1 MNIGCGDSNFVS
13 TYVGSLA
20 LDIERNYFSST
31 SHLRLEPVIKRRTK
45 HFIQYSNPVEY
56 GTRPGPDYGLVLCHK
71 DGNEGEGITS
81 REIYKGH
88 QTFWYVEVLS
98 TFTSRAVL

>member
-1 MNIGCGDSNFVS
+1 MVN
-13 TYVGSLA
+13 
-20 LDIERNYFSST
+20 
-31 SHLRLEPVIKRRTK
+31 
-45 HFIQYSNPVEY
+45 
-56 GTRPGPDYGLVLCHK
+56 LVLCHK

-81 REIYKGH
+81 REIYKGN

>member
-1 MNIGCGDSNFVS
+1 MNVGCGDNNFVS
-13 TYVGSLA
+13 TYVGSFA

-56 GTRPGPDYGLVLCHK
+56 GTRSGPDYG
-71 DGNEGEGITS
+71 
-81 REIYKGH
+81 
-88 QTFWYVEVLS
+88 QLS
-98 TFTSRAVL
+98 ALSQGWE

>member
-1 MNIGCGDSNFVS
+1 MVN
-13 TYVGSLA
+13 
-20 LDIERNYFSST
+20 
-31 SHLRLEPVIKRRTK
+31 
-45 HFIQYSNPVEY
+45 
-56 GTRPGPDYGLVLCHK
+56 LVLCHK
-71 DGNEGEGITS
+71 DGNEGESIKS